1 MNVWL
6 TLRRR
11 LNIPVSTVS
20 DINKNR
26 TKILKKWESGEGA
39 VKSSRRPKYE
49 ALDSA
54 QLAQLTHQRANNVPI
69 NGPMLLQKAVE
80 YAESLNIVA
89 LPTTLQRSLPVAEV
103 RLSSDAATETES
115 RSPDATVQSAVAN
128 YCCVCQNE
136 TTGAHRCSDC
146 GLTVHVTC
154 GKVTTNSK

>member
-1 MNVWL
+1 MNVLL

-54 QLAQLTHQRANNVPI
+54 QLA
-69 NGPMLLQKAVE
+69 
-80 YAESLNIVA
+80 
-89 LPTTLQRSLPVAEV
+89 
-103 RLSSDAATETES
+103 
-115 RSPDATVQSAVAN
+115 
-128 YCCVCQNE
+128 
-136 TTGAHRCSDC
+136 
-146 GLTVHVTC
+146 
-154 GKVTTNSK
+154 